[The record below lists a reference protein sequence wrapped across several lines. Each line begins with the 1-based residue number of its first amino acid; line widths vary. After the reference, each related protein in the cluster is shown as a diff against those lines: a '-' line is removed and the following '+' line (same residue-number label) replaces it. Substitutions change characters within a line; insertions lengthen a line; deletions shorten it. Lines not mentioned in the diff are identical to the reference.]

1 MGFLWQVFL
10 FLTGGSIYWGLE
22 ILWRGWSHI
31 SMFLAG
37 GSCFLLLGRL
47 DKKAARH
54 HWLLRALLGAVMIT
68 GVELLIGM
76 VINRDYQIWDYRDT
90 PGNFHGQICLP
101 YFLLWMIL
109 ALGAMGLYRL
119 LNRWFKNTVPM
130 IRFREHKD
138 KRPFS

>member
-1 MGFLWQVFL
+1 
-10 FLTGGSIYWGLE
+10 
-22 ILWRGWSHI
+22 
-31 SMFLAG
+31 MFLAG

-47 DKKAARH
+47 DKKVARH

>member
-10 FLTGGSIYWGLE
+10 FLTGGSIYLGLE

-47 DKKAARH
+47 DKKAARQ

-76 VINRDYQIWDYRDT
+76 VFNRNYQIWDYRDT

-119 LNRWFKNTVPM
+119 LNRWFKNTVPT